1 MKRSL
6 VLWLILS
13 FAFAIGLRAAEID
26 ESLQMM
32 FRELPDGEA
41 AQALVYL
48 TEQADLPGLDRQL
61 KAGPATLAERNHRVI
76 LALQEVASRTQPDVA
91 AFLDDL
97 KVQGLV
103 KNYTMY
109 WIANLF
115 RVEANRA
122 GIEAIAARPDIN
134 KIYLDYEIEGIKPAA
149 QHGDGGLLTG
159 HEIGLTR
166 IHAPEAWAQGWTG
179 AGRVVMNIDTGVDGG
194 HPALSARFR
203 GDVDGDGD
211 VDESWFDPY
220 TTHYPNPRDD
230 GSHGTHTMGTMCGR
244 TTSGD
249 TIGVAIEAQW
259 IAAAAIDRGGGIPRT
274 VADAIASFEWAVDP
288 DGDPNTQDNPDA
300 IGNSWGLMT
309 SHGYPPCDETFW
321 LVIDNCEIAGSAV
334 IFSAGNEGPSPNSLR
349 RPADRGTTPFNCF
362 AVGAVDGRNAN
373 LPIADFSS
381 RGPSDCGPDGEQV
394 IKPEVVAPG
403 VQVRSSV
410 PGGGYQSWDGT
421 SMASPHITG
430 SVAVLR
436 QVNPNLDVD
445 TIKRILLDTAHDL
458 PFNNPDGEDNTYGMG
473 VIDLYQACLA
483 AQTGFG
489 SVEGYVTASGGGPI
503 EGALV
508 RVVGG
513 FPHDNTDANG
523 YYFMSM
529 QAETTYTIEASFF
542 GYIPV
547 DTEVA
552 ITANDTARA
561 DFTLQLAPSGSLH
574 GTVVDM
580 ADSMPIV
587 GANVEIVG
595 APIDPVPTNDSGY
608 YEFLAIPGGS
618 TYTIRV
624 RASGYGIGQD
634 TVFIPIGQS
643 RELNFALQ
651 AFESFENDDGGWSGT
666 GVWEWGQ
673 PTSGPDSAYDGTNV
687 WATVLGG
694 DYPDNADDPLFTGY
708 YTVESQFATFS
719 FYQWYEF
726 ENSYDGGNVGVSTD
740 GGLNWTIID
749 PQSGYPD
756 DNITGLDGERGFTGI
771 TGGWQEAVFDV
782 GAYQGMAVKFKFR
795 FGSDVSIQRAGW
807 YIDAVVLS
815 GGTAWNQGTPDIS
828 VSPLSFNVGLQ
839 MGDTTFR
846 QITISNSG
854 DGLLAFG
861 IDVLTFGGLLGAP
874 APVPIPMERPAEF
887 NMDRSK
893 DIVYEVVGDKLNV
906 SYRGPKIES
915 NDDTYP
921 PMLLDS
927 GGPDEFGYFWID
939 SNEPGGPTFE
949 WVDISAIGQQVVMG
963 DDENQGPFDLGFEYP
978 FYDSIYSSIR
988 ICSNGW
994 ISPTST
1000 STSLSN
1006 TFVPNTTTPNDIMPA
1021 FWDDLDPRNAGAI
1034 YFYTNNVDSAI
1045 VAWVDI
1051 PHYGNTGTYT
1061 FEIIL
1066 TADGD
1071 IFYQYN
1077 SLSGLLNSH
1086 TIGIENSTGTIGLQV
1101 AYNQAYAVDG
1111 LAVRFVVPIFW
1122 MYASPTGGFAL
1133 PSDAFH
1139 GNIVF
1144 DARGLD
1150 IGQYTGQLNI
1160 SSNDPDEPTVV
1171 VPCTLNV
1178 GPVGVEESSD
1188 NLPTSFSLM
1197 QNYPNPFNPSTQ
1209 ISFALPRQSEV
1220 NLAVYDLL
1228 GRQVKI
1234 LASGRMNAGV
1244 HTVVWDG
1251 TDQTGKT
1258 VTSGVYFY
1266 SIKAGDN
1273 TEIRRMVLMK

>member
-1 MKRSL
+1 
-6 VLWLILS
+6 
-13 FAFAIGLRAAEID
+13 
-26 ESLQMM
+26 
-32 FRELPDGEA
+32 
-41 AQALVYL
+41 
-48 TEQADLPGLDRQL
+48 
-61 KAGPATLAERNHRVI
+61 
-76 LALQEVASRTQPDVA
+76 
-91 AFLDDL
+91 
-97 KVQGLV
+97 
-103 KNYTMY
+103 
-109 WIANLF
+109 
-115 RVEANRA
+115 
-122 GIEAIAARPDIN
+122 
-134 KIYLDYEIEGIKPAA
+134 
-149 QHGDGGLLTG
+149 
-159 HEIGLTR
+159 
-166 IHAPEAWAQGWTG
+166 
-179 AGRVVMNIDTGVDGG
+179 MNIDTGVDGS

-203 GDVDGDGD
+203 GDVDRDGD

-220 TTHYPNPRDD
+220 TTHYPNPTDD
-230 GSHGTHTMGTMCGR
+230 GGHGTHTMGTMCGR

-309 SHGYPPCDETFW
+309 SHGYPPCDTTFW
-321 LVIDNCEIAGSAV
+321 RVIDNCEIAGSAV
-334 IFSAGNEGPSPNSLR
+334 IFSAGNEGPTPNSLR

-458 PFNNPDGEDNTYGMG
+458 PFSNPDGEDNTYGMG

-513 FPHDNTDANG
+513 FPHDNADANG
-523 YYFMSM
+523 YYFISM

-552 ITANDTARA
+552 IIANDTARA
-561 DFTLQLAPSGSLH
+561 DFTLQVAPSGSLH

-580 ADSMPIV
+580 ADSTPIV
-587 GANVEIVG
+587 GAQVEIAG

-634 TVFIPIGQS
+634 TIFIPVGES

-651 AFESFENDDGGWSGT
+651 AFESFEGDNGGWSGT
-666 GVWEWGQ
+666 GVWEWGE
-673 PTSGPDSAYDGTNV
+673 PTSGPGAAYDGTNV

-694 DYPDNADDPLFTGY
+694 DYPNNADDPLFTGY

-726 ENSYDGGNVGVSTD
+726 ENSYDGGNVAISTD
-740 GGLNWTIID
+740 DGLNWTIID

-756 DNITGLDGERGFTGI
+756 DNITGLDGERGFTGS
-771 TGGWQEAVFDV
+771 TGGWQEALFDV

-795 FGSDVSIQRAGW
+795 FGSDGSVVRPGW

-815 GGTAWNQGTPDIS
+815 GGTAWNQGTPDIA
-828 VSPLSFNVGLQ
+828 VSPLSYSVGLQ
-839 MGDTTFR
+839 VGDTTFR

-854 DGLLAFG
+854 DGLLVFG
-861 IDVLTFGGLLGAP
+861 IDAITVGGLLDRHD
-874 APVPIPMERPAEF
+874 PIHVEDPIKLDDNWGKYIEYA
-887 NMDRSK
+887 
-893 DIVYEVVGDKLNV
+893 VVGDKLNV
-906 SYRGPKIES
+906 SYHGPKL
-915 NDDTYP
+915 DDKSGPYP

-927 GGPDEFGYFWID
+927 GGPDQFGYMWID
-939 SNEPGGPTFE
+939 SNEPGGPTFG
-949 WVDISAIGQQVVMG
+949 WVDISAFGQVVPMT
-963 DDENQGPFDLGFEYP
+963 DDSNLGPYDLGFSYP
-978 FYDSIYSSIR
+978 YYENTYSSIR

-1000 STSLSN
+1000 STTYLNGSI
-1006 TFVPNTTTPNDIMPA
+1006 PNTAIPNEFMPV
-1021 FWDDLDPRNAGAI
+1021 FWDDLNPSDGGTI
-1034 YFYTNNVDSAI
+1034 YFYTNSVDSAI
-1045 VAWVDI
+1045 VAWVDV
-1051 PHYGNTGTYT
+1051 PHYSFSGDGIYT
-1061 FEIIL
+1061 FEVIV
-1066 TADGD
+1066 TASGD
-1071 IFYQYN
+1071 ITYQYSSLTGLVN
-1077 SLSGLLNSH
+1077 SN
-1086 TIGIENSTGTIGLQV
+1086 TIGIENITGTDGLQV
-1101 AYNQAYAVDG
+1101 ALDQDYAVDG
-1111 LAVRFVVPIFW
+1111 LAVQFLLPTFW
-1122 MYASPTGGFAL
+1122 MYAIPTGGYDL
-1133 PSDAFH
+1133 PGGTFN
-1139 GNIVF
+1139 GTIVF
-1144 DARGLD
+1144 DARELE
-1150 IGQYTGQLNI
+1150 IGQYTGHLNI
-1160 SSNDPDEPTVV
+1160 NSNDPDEPIVV

-1209 ISFALPRQSEV
+1209 ISFALPTASDV
-1220 NLAVYDLL
+1220 SLAVYDLL
-1228 GRQVKI
+1228 GRQVRI
-1234 LASGRMNAGV
+1234 LVSGRVEAGV
-1244 HTVVWDG
+1244 HTVVWNG
-1251 TDQTGKT
+1251 TDQTGKS